1 MEILAIMKR
10 SLERQMILYQHMNM
24 RRHFLMS
31 IPTASI
37 QEDIVQER
45 LVLFWLQSTLTRVVA
60 QKIIQDTGTEPNIS
74 ITQEELDTA
83 MDSEPEI
90 PMPVMEQHIIEELGM
105 NISYPYLW
113 NLENISEEGNPSYML
128 YCRYEDNNIWD
139 MSILRLN
146 LFTPESGLDLQ
157 IVKET
162 LESDGYDIRDTTIN
176 ELPGVRAVGQMI
188 NNDRTVFIVIFPK
201 RLVTSSIKE

>member
-45 LVLFWLQSTLTRVVA
+45 LMLFWLQSTLTRVVA

-90 PMPVMEQHIIEELGM
+90 PMPVMEQHTIEELGM

-128 YCRYEDNNIWD
+128 YSRYEDNNIWD